1 MKLTITTLVIVEGS
15 YIQGIF
21 HSLEEHPGKAY
32 QELVDQAEEMITNI
46 PVITMPSRDGN
57 SITRKQKS
65 FINLRYQT
73 YSNN

>member
-32 QELVDQAEEMITNI
+32 QELVDQAEEMITQF
-46 PVITMPSRDGN
+46 ITMPSRDGN
-57 SITRKQKS
+57 PITRKQKS
-65 FINLRYQT
+65 FINYQT

>member
-32 QELVDQAEEMITNI
+32 QELVDQAEEMITQYTC
-46 PVITMPSRDGN
+46 ITMPSRDGN
-57 SITRKQKS
+57 PITRKQKS
-65 FINLRYQT
+65 SINLRYQT

>member
-32 QELVDQAEEMITNI
+32 QELVDQVEEMIT
-46 PVITMPSRDGN
+46 VITMPSRDGN
-57 SITRKQKS
+57 PITRKQKS